1 MAMPT
6 KCRPGHRCRVF
17 LLGMILFPLLLGG
30 TDRAVAAGENQNPW
44 SFVGFTRYRD
54 ALYLDKSRLTRSPDG
69 KVLVSALIK
78 PAPGSLF
85 RSNIQREIP
94 TYRKSLEHF
103 QYLVLVMELSCPE
116 ERLRFLVIQF
126 RDASDQVLHTTT
138 DAQAPWKPIKPGALW
153 KDLAGTVCP
162 GP

>member
-6 KCRPGHRCRVF
+6 KCLPGQRCLVF
-17 LLGMILFPLLLGG
+17 LLGTILFPLLLGG
-30 TDRAVAAGENQNPW
+30 ADGIVAAEENQNPW

-78 PAPGSLF
+78 PAAGSLF
-85 RSNIQREIP
+85 RNNIQREIP
-94 TYRKSLEHF
+94 TYHKSLENF
-103 QYLVLVMELSCPE
+103 QYLVLVVEFNCPE
-116 ERLRFLVIQF
+116 ERMRFLVVQF
-126 RDASDQVLHTTT
+126 RDASDQNLHTAT
-138 DAQAPWKPIKPGALW
+138 DAQAPWKPIKPGSLW